1 LQDAERVK
9 QSQEITQIIGDID
22 RRNEV
27 FMNQNRDQGP
37 YVLALY
43 DVTLTF
49 SDQAKVLL
57 RNGEVHGASVYSDY
71 SNKFLLFGERCVS
84 GFKEIGV
91 VARSG
96 VKVVQRALLDSRDQG
111 AHNFDQ
117 MMKDPIGYTSS
128 IVRGIGEASNA
139 LSLGFARLMFDTK
152 NFTQDAKKV
161 LGALS
166 ERWNSLSSEEKLY
179 HSVKTLCD
187 FTLAGVTPV
196 GIVGGGQALPSVENI
211 KTLCAA
217 IKNSDQVTTTLVSCS
232 RPIADAF
239 QKAGATATTV
249 GQAVVDAVGVSF
261 ALVKEEKTVADKT
274 LVVIKNNPQIVAQ
287 EGGIVNAVK
296 KTASEIKNH
305 GTLIGNGSILRKVG
319 FFDGLQHAKIK
330 HMLGDSKYSLKI
342 LDPSGNPDKWLQYIV
357 ELAQRGSS
365 NAKNIPTGQIMEIM
379 GSMPITNG
387 PGNLN
392 IGVRLFKPNGQDVWE
407 LSTILTK
414 Q

>member
-1 LQDAERVK
+1 MQDAERVK

-96 VKVVQRALLDSRDQG
+96 VKVVQRALLDSRDQ
-111 AHNFDQ
+111 AAQNVEH
-117 MMKDPIGYTSS
+117 MMKDPVGYTSS

-166 ERWNSLSSEEKLY
+166 ERWNSLSSEEKRY

-249 GQAVVDAVGVSF
+249 GQAVVDAVGVSL
-261 ALVKEEKTVADKT
+261 ALVKEEKAVVNET
-274 LVVIKNNPQIVAQ
+274 LAVIKNNPQIVAQ

-296 KTASEIKNH
+296 KAVGELVSWSMPEGGKMINGRWYTQHALERMAPDTRQVREILELRAIASGFSRGSREFLDYVQPRGIPPMVIEDAIQH
-305 GTLIGNGSILRKVG
+305 GRRLVPRGLGTLEFETDSVKV
-319 FFDGLQHAKIK
+319 I
-330 HMLGDSKYSLKI
+330 I
-342 LDPSGNPDKWLQYIV
+342 NEV
-357 ELAQRGSS
+357 
-365 NAKNIPTGQIMEIM
+365 TGVV
-379 GSMPITNG
+379 IT
-387 PGNLN
+387 
-392 IGVRLFKPNGQDVWE
+392 VWPR
-407 LSTILTK
+407 
-414 Q
+414 